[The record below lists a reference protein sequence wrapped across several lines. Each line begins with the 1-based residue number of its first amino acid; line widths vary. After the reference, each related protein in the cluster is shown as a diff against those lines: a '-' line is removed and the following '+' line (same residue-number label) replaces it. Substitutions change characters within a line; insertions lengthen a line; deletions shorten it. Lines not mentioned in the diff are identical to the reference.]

1 MKRTTKEL
9 MSILNL
15 TNKSVLRIAENERWE
30 RLRNGSNGV
39 HVYNVSD
46 EEIERFVSKARIA
59 SVENRVIAQ
68 DEATKLLLGLID
80 RRVCAVSF
88 EPRSPGLHRT
98 SSNLLLS

>member
-30 RLRNGSNGV
+30 RLKNGNNGM

-46 EEIERFVSKARIA
+46 DQIERFVSKKNIA
-59 SVENRVIAQ
+59 SVENHIAMQ
-68 DEATKLLLGLID
+68 DEATKTLLGLID
-80 RRVCAVSF
+80 RRFCAVNF
-88 EPRSPGLHRT
+88 EFGGTYEQRT
-98 SSNLLLS
+98 KI